1 MAIERLMD
9 SRNSKHQ
16 QWARTRTYDSII
28 GHHCLNGWWI
38 PGYTSRSTTVEAVA
52 EDLDSM
58 KQGSTHGPCVQIN
71 KATSV
76 STELVNMNPMFSN
89 ETYLYNQVTYGNDQ
103 MTYSSQDFTTEGSS
117 NHLMTMNSVQSH
129 AEECAIS
136 GLNNPA
142 LFHRNELGTN
152 DCNMEMRL
160 SSEVSSKIDRLTSM
174 VCQMGLDKDNM
185 NMPPIPDSSNNRPDF
200 VQVDR
205 AVPVMSIYKVPML
218 DVIEDIQFELKIQN
232 DPWKL
237 MNKQVERI
245 NGYEISSESNNAPVT
260 NEDLDRIHNELV
272 MGNKT
277 DSEITEDKIRLSEIY
292 RQFSKYG
299 QINERILTKDDLDS
313 MTNNSVV
320 TESAPSRDFVLSNI
334 PTHGSPVHTGSMN
347 DQVRNDRTDVVMMR
361 HKCNNAS
368 TECKIGLND
377 MNFRRGTEESAT
389 IGNSFT
395 QKSDFFEDCHVDD
408 AYTLDGPSF
417 SEFNEHYTSVCL
429 KDLQSNCNVKR
440 HSMQRNSHLKKHT
453 IIDKVIKQYKCD
465 VCEKSFRQKWLLQR
479 HAFTHTGDKPHEC
492 KLCGKKF
499 SRKSNLNRH
508 KDTHKVLKQY
518 KCDACEKS
526 FRRKEHLQRHA
537 FIHMGDKPFK
547 CEVCEK
553 SFTEKKHLQTHVL
566 THTGDKP
573 HECIICEKKFLYKN
587 NLNRHSKTH

>member
-1 MAIERLMD
+1 MSELMCFFCF
-9 SRNSKHQ
+9 K
-16 QWARTRTYDSII
+16 TYDSII
-28 GHHCLNGWWI
+28 GHHCLNDWWI

-52 EDLDSM
+52 EDLDSI

-71 KATSV
+71 KTTSV

-89 ETYLYNQVTYGNDQ
+89 ETYLYNLVTYGNDQ

-117 NHLMTMNSVQSH
+117 NHLLTMNSVQSH

-152 DCNMEMRL
+152 DCNMGTRLSSEVYCNMGMRL

-174 VCQMGLDKDNM
+174 VCQMGLDKDNL
-185 NMPPIPDSSNNRPDF
+185 NMAPIPDSSNNRPDF
-200 VQVDR
+200 VPVDR

-218 DVIEDIQFELKIQN
+218 DVIEDIQFELKNQN

-237 MNKQVERI
+237 MNKLVERI
-245 NGYEISSESNNAPVT
+245 NGYGISSESNNAPVT

-277 DSEITEDKIRLSEIY
+277 DSEITEDKIRFSEIY

-320 TESAPSRDFVLSNI
+320 TEAAPSRDFVLSNI
-334 PTHGSPVHTGSMN
+334 PTHGSPLHSGSMN
-347 DQVRNDRTDVVMMR
+347 DQVRIDRTNVVMMR

-368 TECKIGLND
+368 SECKIGLND

-395 QKSDFFEDCHVDD
+395 QKSDFFEDCHVAD
-408 AYTLDGPSF
+408 AYTLDGPSR
-417 SEFNEHYTSVCL
+417 S
-429 KDLQSNCNVKR
+429 
-440 HSMQRNSHLKKHT
+440 SMSIT
-453 IIDKVIKQYKCD
+453 
-465 VCEKSFRQKWLLQR
+465 LL
-479 HAFTHTGDKPHEC
+479 C
-492 KLCGKKF
+492 
-499 SRKSNLNRH
+499 
-508 KDTHKVLKQY
+508 V
-518 KCDACEKS
+518 
-526 FRRKEHLQRHA
+526 
-537 FIHMGDKPFK
+537 
-547 CEVCEK
+547 
-553 SFTEKKHLQTHVL
+553 
-566 THTGDKP
+566 
-573 HECIICEKKFLYKN
+573 
-587 NLNRHSKTH
+587 